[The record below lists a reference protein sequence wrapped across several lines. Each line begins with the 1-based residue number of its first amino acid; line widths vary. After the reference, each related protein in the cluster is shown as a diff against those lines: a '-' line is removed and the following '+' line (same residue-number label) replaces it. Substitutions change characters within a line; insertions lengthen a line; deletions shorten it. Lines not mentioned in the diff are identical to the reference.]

1 MLGLCSY
8 VGLSVYMIVILVPCV
23 EGHSGLGVAGRA
35 SLGKWHTSRMK
46 ALGKHREHGRAMTG
60 VHSLMNMRGGASSV
74 ETESGENGGL

>member
-1 MLGLCSY
+1 
-8 VGLSVYMIVILVPCV
+8 MIVILVPCV

-46 ALGKHREHGRAMTG
+46 AMGKHREHGRAMTG
-60 VHSLMNMRGGASSV
+60 VHSLMKMRGGASSV